1 MINTSIKA
9 YADKGFCPYK
19 NIEWMKKG
27 LLSSFLSALNTDD
40 TFLPSAESHD
50 CQVSIPTGDS
60 HILEDYCFLHLMAI
74 K

>member
-1 MINTSIKA
+1 
-9 YADKGFCPYK
+9 
-19 NIEWMKKG
+19 MKKG

-74 K
+74 KWTIQRPSHSIKKKKTS

>member
-1 MINTSIKA
+1 
-9 YADKGFCPYK
+9 
-19 NIEWMKKG
+19 MKKG